1 MNKDIS
7 AVVGKMFQNREP
19 LKMSILG
26 KIFGEPSKPE
36 YKLRGLIHTL
46 KNYNLE
52 LNETGLHM
60 ALRLQDKG
68 ANYYELVGLMIAHCM
83 ATDLTEHA
91 DKMLDTGISIARFST
106 HYSLAKIVLDD
117 QHNHKRFAEDI
128 YHMILSLTAYEKHS
142 EKLKAARDLCR
153 QAGEDRAVEWVGE
166 LA

>member
-1 MNKDIS
+1 
-7 AVVGKMFQNREP
+7 
-19 LKMSILG
+19 MSILR
-26 KIFGEPSKPE
+26 KIFGGTDTPE

-46 KNYNLE
+46 KSYNLE
-52 LNETGLHM
+52 LNQVGLRM
-60 ALRLQDKG
+60 ALRLQQKG
-68 ANYYELVGLMIAHCM
+68 ANYYELIGLMIAHCM

-91 DKMLDTGISIARFST
+91 EKKLDTGLSLARFST

-128 YHMILSLTAYEKHS
+128 HHMILSLTAYEKHS

-153 QAGEDRAVEWVGE
+153 QAGEARAVEWVGD